1 MSIAPIILT
10 LGIIVLILS
19 FIIPLI
25 LKLMNK
31 KDGKFR
37 SNFFVRGTVIG
48 VLVSLWGP
56 FFQNISVRV
65 ALKNLKLFLLSVIVA
80 IGFLAVAIG
89 FLAVL
94 GIIVY
99 LIMKFDNWLEEDK
112 KEL

>member
-1 MSIAPIILT
+1 MSITPIILT
-10 LGIIVLILS
+10 SGIIIGISS

-65 ALKNLKLFLLSVIVA
+65 ALKSLKLFLLSVIIV
-80 IGFLAVAIG
+80 IG

-94 GIIVY
+94 GIIAY

>member
-1 MSIAPIILT
+1 MSITPIILT
-10 LGIIVLILS
+10 SGIIIGISS

-56 FFQNISVRV
+56 FFQNISVHV
-65 ALKNLKLFLLSVIVA
+65 ALKSLKLFLLSVI
-80 IGFLAVAIG
+80 IAIG

-99 LIMKFDNWLEEDK
+99 LIMKFNNWLEEDK

>member
-37 SNFFVRGTVIG
+37 SIFFVRGTVIG

-80 IGFLAVAIG
+80 IGFLAV
-89 FLAVL
+89 L

>member
-1 MSIAPIILT
+1 MSITPIILT
-10 LGIIVLILS
+10 SGIIIGISS

-65 ALKNLKLFLLSVIVA
+65 ALKSLKLFLLSVIVA
-80 IGFLAVAIG
+80 IGFLAV
-89 FLAVL
+89 L

-99 LIMKFDNWLEEDK
+99 LITKFDNWLEEDK

>member
-1 MSIAPIILT
+1 MSITPIILT
-10 LGIIVLILS
+10 LGIIIGISS

-65 ALKNLKLFLLSVIVA
+65 ALKSLKLFLLSVI
-80 IGFLAVAIG
+80 IAIG

>member
-1 MSIAPIILT
+1 MSITPIILT
-10 LGIIVLILS
+10 SGIIIGISS

-65 ALKNLKLFLLSVIVA
+65 ALKSLKLFLLSVI
-80 IGFLAVAIG
+80 IAIG

>member
-10 LGIIVLILS
+10 LGIIILISS

-37 SNFFVRGTVIG
+37 SDFFIRGVVIG
-48 VLVSLWGP
+48 LCMSFLA
-56 FFQNISVRV
+56 FFIQGVSVRV
-65 ALKNLKLFLLSVIVA
+65 TLKFLKLFLLNVIVA
-80 IGFLAVAIG
+80 IGFLAV
-89 FLAVL
+89 LV
-94 GIIVY
+94 IIAY
-99 LIMKFDNWLEEDK
+99 LIMKFNNWLEEDK

>member
-1 MSIAPIILT
+1 MSITPIILT
-10 LGIIVLILS
+10 SGIIIGISS

-37 SNFFVRGTVIG
+37 SNFFIRGIAIG
-48 VLVSLWGP
+48 LVVSLGAP
-56 FFQNISVRV
+56 TFQNVSLES
-65 ALKNLKLFLLSVIVA
+65 LKTFLLSVIIF
-80 IGFLAVAIG
+80 IGFLT
-89 FLAVL
+89 VL

>member
-1 MSIAPIILT
+1 MSITPIILT
-10 LGIIVLILS
+10 SGIIIEISS

-25 LKLMNK
+25 LKLINK

-37 SNFFVRGTVIG
+37 SNFFIRGIVIG
-48 VLVSLWGP
+48 LVVSLSAP
-56 FFQNISVRV
+56 VFQNVSVRI
-65 ALKNLKLFLLSVIVA
+65 ALKSLKLFLLSVI
-80 IGFLAVAIG
+80 IAIG

-94 GIIVY
+94 GIIAY

>member
-80 IGFLAVAIG
+80 IGFLAV
-89 FLAVL
+89 L

>member
-1 MSIAPIILT
+1 MSITPIILT
-10 LGIIVLILS
+10 SGIIIGISS

-48 VLVSLWGP
+48 VLVSFWGP

-65 ALKNLKLFLLSVIVA
+65 ALKNLKLFLLSVIV
-80 IGFLAVAIG
+80 VIG

-94 GIIVY
+94 GIIAY
-99 LIMKFDNWLEEDK
+99 LIMKFDNWLEKDK

>member
-1 MSIAPIILT
+1 
-10 LGIIVLILS
+10 
-19 FIIPLI
+19 
-25 LKLMNK
+25 MNK

-65 ALKNLKLFLLSVIVA
+65 ALKSLKLFLLSVI
-80 IGFLAVAIG
+80 IAIG